1 MCYTYSINKFLS
13 FHKREDR
20 HQSKLDA
27 TYYMINS
34 GKIFQK
40 EKSIDI
46 EKWLM
51 VSGCLKKRQYYISFE
66 MIKYVDIRQ

>member
-1 MCYTYSINKFLS
+1 
-13 FHKREDR
+13 
-20 HQSKLDA
+20 
-27 TYYMINS
+27 MINP

-51 VSGCLKKRQYYISFE
+51 VSDCLKKRQYYISFE